1 MMHGNVNI
9 VGLLNQII
17 NKLQLFNSARLIYN
31 VKRMILKSYR
41 TIKRGESMKNL
52 LLKIGPRD
60 IRGGLR

>member
-9 VGLLNQII
+9 VGLLYQII

>member
-9 VGLLNQII
+9 VGLLYQII

-52 LLKIGPRD
+52 LLKIGPTD